1 MITRIFIG
9 FLLIVSLL
17 GLLYADE
24 YFTGA
29 TAKWLPLQH
38 IPAGGIL
45 FAASAL
51 IILPLLALEL
61 SRMLRSINPDAP
73 GFVWTLSVALCA
85 FIVGCEHLFHWVIIA
100 WMAGN
105 VLLLTLLPS
114 LIAALSKKWFTALTG
129 LGYWVLI
136 SVWIGWLPSYWIDM
150 RSTLPAWA
158 LAWAVLTVKSGDIGA
173 YFSGVA
179 LGNNRMAAWVSPKK
193 SWEGLAGAIILSC
206 LVGAGL
212 TYALGQSILVGV
224 AFGALAAFI
233 GMLGDLA
240 ESILKREALAKDSGR
255 ILPGMGG
262 VFDVMDSLL
271 PTAPLALW
279 LLTKSSAPVV

>member
-9 FLLIVSLL
+9 FLLIASLL

-61 SRMLRSINPDAP
+61 SRMLRAINPDAP
-73 GFVWTLSVALCA
+73 GFVWTLCVALCA

-100 WMAGN
+100 WLAGN
-105 VLLLTLLPS
+105 VLLLTLLPA
-114 LIAALSKKWFTALTG
+114 LIAAFSKKWFTALTG
-129 LGYWVLI
+129 FGYWVLI

-179 LGNNRMAAWVSPKK
+179 LGKNRMAAWVSPKK

-206 LVGAGL
+206 VVGAGL

-271 PTAPLALW
+271 ATAPLAVW
-279 LLTKSSAPVV
+279 LLVKSSVPVV

>member
-29 TAKWLPLQH
+29 TAKLLPMQH

-61 SRMLRSINPDAP
+61 SRMLRAINPDAP

-100 WMAGN
+100 WLAGN

-179 LGNNRMAAWVSPKK
+179 LGKNRMAAWVSPKK

-206 LVGAGL
+206 VVGAGL
-212 TYALGQSILVGV
+212 TNALGQSILVGV

-271 PTAPLALW
+271 ATAPLAVW
-279 LLTKSSAPVV
+279 LLAKSSAPVV

>member
-24 YFTGA
+24 HFTGA

-61 SRMLRSINPDAP
+61 SRMLRAINPDAP

-100 WMAGN
+100 WLAGN

-179 LGNNRMAAWVSPKK
+179 LGKNRMAAWVSPKK

-212 TYALGQSILVGV
+212 TYALGQSILVGG

>member
-9 FLLIVSLL
+9 FLLIASLL
-17 GLLYADE
+17 GLLYANE
-24 YFTGA
+24 HFTGA
-29 TAKWLPLQH
+29 TAKWLPMQH
-38 IPAGGIL
+38 VPAGGIL

-61 SRMLRSINPDAP
+61 SRMLRAINPDAP
-73 GFVWTLSVALCA
+73 GFVWTLCVALCA

-100 WMAGN
+100 WLAGN
-105 VLLLTLLPS
+105 VLLLTLLPA
-114 LIAALSKKWFTALTG
+114 LIAAFSKKWFTALTG
-129 LGYWVLI
+129 FGYWVLI

-179 LGNNRMAAWVSPKK
+179 LGKNRMAAWVSPKK

-206 LVGAGL
+206 VVGAGL

-271 PTAPLALW
+271 ATAPLAVW
-279 LLTKSSAPVV
+279 LLVKSSVPVV

>member
-29 TAKWLPLQH
+29 TAKWLPMQH

-61 SRMLRSINPDAP
+61 SRMLRAINPDAP

-100 WMAGN
+100 WLAGN

-179 LGNNRMAAWVSPKK
+179 LGKNRMAAWVSPKK

-206 LVGAGL
+206 VVGAGL
-212 TYALGQSILVGV
+212 TYALGQSLLVGV

-271 PTAPLALW
+271 ATAPLALW
-279 LLTKSSAPVV
+279 LLAKSSAPVV

>member
-9 FLLIVSLL
+9 FLLIASLL

-29 TAKWLPLQH
+29 TAKWLPMQH
-38 IPAGGIL
+38 VPAGGIL

-61 SRMLRSINPDAP
+61 SRMLRAINPDAP
-73 GFVWTLSVALCA
+73 GFVWTLCVALCA

-100 WMAGN
+100 WLAGN
-105 VLLLTLLPS
+105 VLLLTLLPA
-114 LIAALSKKWFTALTG
+114 LIAAFSKKWFTALTG
-129 LGYWVLI
+129 FGYWVLI

-179 LGNNRMAAWVSPKK
+179 LGKNRMAAWVSPKK

-206 LVGAGL
+206 VVGAGL

-271 PTAPLALW
+271 ATAPLAVW
-279 LLTKSSAPVV
+279 LLVKSSVPVV

>member
-24 YFTGA
+24 HFTGA

-61 SRMLRSINPDAP
+61 SRMLRAINPDAP
-73 GFVWTLSVALCA
+73 GFVWTLCVALCA

-100 WMAGN
+100 WLAGN

-179 LGNNRMAAWVSPKK
+179 LGKNRMAAWVSPKK

-255 ILPGMGG
+255 ILPGLGG